1 MPAKELFTHCRK
13 VSKVQSVKNL
23 LELIQILAA
32 RGESLDDIWATAEQA
47 IQQLDSRH

>member
-1 MPAKELFTHCRK
+1 MRERELFTHCRK
-13 VSKVQSVKNL
+13 TRRADTIKNL
-23 LELIQILAA
+23 LELIQILCA